1 MKIFIYSLF
10 ILCLISI
17 ISPVQIFADT
27 ILNFY
32 MNDFY
37 SKSNEASQILREIEN
52 TLKEGSRSKV
62 CSRQREAAKLGLLAN
77 ESLIKAYE
85 IEGAQP
91 PMSIIKASQQRWE
104 SILNE
109 CWKNIGEYIKFL
121 NLHSYRFT
129 DERYF
134 GFNAINT
141 LKNRIN
147 KNTKHKNKNNWA

>member
-17 ISPVQIFADT
+17 ISPVKIFADT
-27 ILNFY
+27 MLDFY

-52 TLKEGSRSKV
+52 TLKEGSRAKV

-77 ESLIKAYE
+77 KSLIKAFE

-109 CWKNIGEYIKFL
+109 C
-121 NLHSYRFT
+121 
-129 DERYF
+129 
-134 GFNAINT
+134 
-141 LKNRIN
+141 
-147 KNTKHKNKNNWA
+147 